1 MSLREFR
8 HSVNPS
14 QTGPLGGQ
22 GNGPVFVPGPFG
34 SPESSEKPTV
44 FKPTLADFLNNY
56 GDLRIVKLKMLRST
70 LLNLPLEHLSSLY
83 NALTPNSTSKTTASG
98 ITFGTTPDP
107 SPPPSPTVTRNLVP
121 ESNPFPETNPTQ
133 TGILNETGIMNHV
146 EPGVNNWPTLEAE
159 LLQASTPLAKYFQQ
173 YKYGFVFT
181 DQAGNSLMIMDL
193 KGNLSFPKEGRG
205 KPLDW
210 TVINSNVQDDE
221 AKARTV
227 RAAESFASFASK
239 MIDDADVDVTT
250 EVTDKVPVYKPI
262 KKPLTMFA
270 SSKPFYVSTPFSA
283 SSYTGYNNIVLR
295 LPQEFMYGN
304 FIVFT
309 GESYM
314 V

>member
-22 GNGPVFVPGPFG
+22 GNGPVVVPGPFG

-70 LLNLPLEHLSSLY
+70 LLNLPLDHLSSLY
-83 NALTPNSTSKTTASG
+83 NALTRNSTSNTATSG

-107 SPPPSPTVTRNLVP
+107 SPPPSPTPTLTRNIVP

-133 TGILNETGIMNHV
+133 TGTGIMNHV
-146 EPGVNNWPTLEAE
+146 GPGVNNWPNPEAE

-181 DQAGNSLMIMDL
+181 DQAGNSMMIIDEE
-193 KGNLSFPKEGRG
+193 GNLLVPKEGRG
-205 KPLDW
+205 KPQDW

-227 RAAESFASFASK
+227 RAAESFASFAPK
-239 MIDDADVDVTT
+239 MIDEAEVDVTT

-262 KKPLTMFA
+262 RKPLTMFA

-283 SSYTGYNNIVLR
+283 SSYTGYNNIVLK
-295 LPQEFMYGN
+295 LPQELRYGN
-304 FIVFT
+304 FIVFSR
-309 GESYM
+309 ES
-314 V
+314 